1 MKFIK
6 GLVATVLLV
15 SAINSLVG
23 QGNFVQTFE
32 NREEFVHLGRMTNGN
47 LLVSGRSHELG
58 NKSDLVLLLN
68 PQGEVIKRVVLCPT
82 CLPDL
87 TYYSRETLVGDVI
100 HVRANGDVYSSDL
113 NLDNTELIYNIA
125 EDRFESIQTYQVLE
139 QNNFI
144 IIVSFAV
151 ENSVRGLLHTI
162 IDTRSK
168 VIFNQKFNVEFPD
181 IAGSI
186 GIDLFGDQGVV
197 DGFNTYN
204 EEGRSTATLIRLGRD
219 RTEQV
224 WQVDLEGEDIVLE
237 DATIAHNQNV
247 YAVGTIQDPND
258 PDHRQGVFIGFDE
271 DGNELWKVT
280 FDADQAGSE
289 GYTEVTKTFLQVRE
303 ILNGNFIISGYD
315 GGRFDGD
322 ILSKAIFMEV
332 TSEGEFVRGFS
343 ESAITSTNVGSG
355 FLYEPNSNIT
365 FIANAFNNSS
375 NSGAYVS
382 VADFTSDVDEV
393 IAGATLL
400 MSFQNPTTNRLR
412 INLPVDAQLESNIE
426 IYNYSGHRVI
436 SSESTDID
444 VSGLRQGAYLVTAV
458 VNGYKVTQKMVKL

>member
-197 DGFNTYN
+197 DGFNTYD

-219 RTEQV
+219 RSEQV

-237 DATIAHNQNV
+237 DVTVANNQDV
-247 YAVGTIQDPND
+247 YAVGTIQD
-258 PDHRQGVFIGFDE
+258 
-271 DGNELWKVT
+271 
-280 FDADQAGSE
+280 
-289 GYTEVTKTFLQVRE
+289 
-303 ILNGNFIISGYD
+303 
-315 GGRFDGD
+315 
-322 ILSKAIFMEV
+322 LSLIH
-332 TSEGEFVRGFS
+332 
-343 ESAITSTNVGSG
+343 I
-355 FLYEPNSNIT
+355 
-365 FIANAFNNSS
+365 
-375 NSGAYVS
+375 
-382 VADFTSDVDEV
+382 
-393 IAGATLL
+393 
-400 MSFQNPTTNRLR
+400 
-412 INLPVDAQLESNIE
+412 
-426 IYNYSGHRVI
+426 
-436 SSESTDID
+436 
-444 VSGLRQGAYLVTAV
+444 
-458 VNGYKVTQKMVKL
+458 